1 MNLKYQIACKYSLF
15 LNSDSINSFN
25 NKCIVMLN
33 LLIGILQQ
41 SKYCSFFFGNQSYL
55 LLFFFTQFQTEMK
68 NKIYRKQLFSA
79 ALTYNKSILHKLRR
93 TIVVIDM
100 VPNDDQSEI
109 NIQISELLV
118 NRNRTKFRKYNVC
131 KKYSICFYF
140 HFLAFGIEFIENNLD
155 FIIGLSILLLIF
167 LLTLIVWIWHLC
179 QRTGKNKKN
188 DDKKESPTTEP
199 NIGTEFI
206 ERRLSQSVDQQRLI
220 NQ

>member
-1 MNLKYQIACKYSLF
+1 MY
-15 LNSDSINSFN
+15 
-25 NKCIVMLN
+25 
-33 LLIGILQQ
+33 
-41 SKYCSFFFGNQSYL
+41 
-55 LLFFFTQFQTEMK
+55 
-68 NKIYRKQLFSA
+68 
-79 ALTYNKSILHKLRR
+79 
-93 TIVVIDM
+93 
-100 VPNDDQSEI
+100 
-109 NIQISELLV
+109 
-118 NRNRTKFRKYNVC
+118 